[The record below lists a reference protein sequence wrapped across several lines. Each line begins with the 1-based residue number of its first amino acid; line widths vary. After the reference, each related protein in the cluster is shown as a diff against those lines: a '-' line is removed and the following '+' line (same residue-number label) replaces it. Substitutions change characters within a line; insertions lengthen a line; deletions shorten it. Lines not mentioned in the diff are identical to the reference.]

1 MVEGGLG
8 CSSSSVVELFVAQPV
23 RAASETK
30 FVPVPM
36 DEQAPRE
43 TLLRDLAKIAKLNAI
58 AGKTTTID
66 L

>member
-1 MVEGGLG
+1 
-8 CSSSSVVELFVAQPV
+8 
-23 RAASETK
+23 
-30 FVPVPM
+30 M

-58 AGKTTTID
+58 AGKTTTIA